1 MGSLPMNC
9 LLLAFTIL
17 LQINGFHGCI
27 EEERRGL
34 LEIKTCFRLMNGE
47 EDTTLLSWIHRKENN
62 YCNWERVMCD
72 PTTKIRILDLSG
84 NYWWSSANTTGFI
97 KLVHLKRLEKL
108 NLAVNAFNNSIFKS
122 LSTLKPLKF
131 LNLSLNNFEGLLPV
145 QDLSALWNLEILDIS
160 NNEFEGN
167 LSLQDTT
174 SLSKLRKL
182 EHLDLGCNHFNKPIL
197 KSVSNLKAFKFLSL
211 QQNEM
216 EGPISNNELDSLN
229 KELEV
234 LILIGNQLAGHLPI
248 QDLISFKNLKVLN
261 MSKNN
266 FMGSVPQ
273 IIGLMSLLTA
283 LSLAKNKSN
292 GFLPSKDTQ

>member
-62 YCNWERVMCD
+62 CCNWERVMCD
-72 PTTKIRILDLSG
+72 PTTSRVVELDLNNLRILKLLAPGGYFLNVSLFSPFKEIRILDLSG
-84 NYWWSSANTTGFI
+84 NYWWSSAKTTD
-97 KLVHLKRLEKL
+97 
-108 NLAVNAFNNSIFKS
+108 
-122 LSTLKPLKF
+122 LST
-131 LNLSLNNFEGLLPV
+131 
-145 QDLSALWNLEILDIS
+145 LWNLEILDLS

-182 EHLDLGCNHFNKPIL
+182 EHLDLGRNHFNKPIL

-248 QDLISFKNLKVLN
+248 QELKGPRYEQEQFHGERASNNWAHVLAY
-261 MSKNN
+261 
-266 FMGSVPQ
+266 GT
-273 IIGLMSLLTA
+273 IIGKKRA
-283 LSLAKNKSN
+283 
-292 GFLPSKDTQ
+292 